1 MYPDSYQRQYS
12 SHQPSSR
19 SMSQEQKCSTSYSDR
34 TEESPFHVPGMALSF
49 LHSCGLDSSD
59 IAHLAEIPAH
69 QFTGE
74 TLSKLLSQIKER
86 KLSSSSSSR
95 PSTSQPLDVTSTYS
109 WEGSSLTKPVEYPI
123 ELPAQPVYPLPPE
136 QVQTW
141 QDRWGNPR
149 QVNSLPTNTRSK
161 SSSVS
166 DYSVSKDSGPY
177 CDIKSPE
184 TSSRPFVDSGPRPL
198 LSLKLEP
205 PFPVPPRRETSDF
218 NCKIP
223 TAFPHVCSLC
233 DLSVRSTKDWS
244 FHVQGSEHTKNQ
256 LKLMKRYP
264 KWAHSVESEIRTEN
278 AEVYKVP
285 TKTEASDFNG
295 VVPPVF
301 PNLCS
306 LCNITVFSEKDWSG
320 HIISGQHAKSQL
332 DLMGKYPEWDGTVK
346 SSRRNDGHTFTHIRG
361 AGASPENVKNP
372 NSRVGSFS
380 HTHGRS
386 SSERQR
392 DSPSPRR
399 CSSERTHSSTKR
411 QHSSERT
418 RSSPKRRCLPQKTC
432 SSPERRLSSERT
444 HSSKSHQQEVPQKSK
459 TSSRPFSHSYLSS
472 SSPAEV
478 KATKPSTFKEIKRS
492 ASNDCV
498 KNMHSDG
505 DLEVLEAKAD
515 DGEESAHDIK
525 DNKPT
530 TCDQENV
537 PSEPI
542 GKTDA
547 HTQEQEKTGE
557 ESPNAGRSEASK
569 NLKKGQTFKEQE
581 IQKVESDIDVPPTES
596 SSVASSAAVSEKS
609 QEQTEAPTPP
619 TESVKKLQT
628 TIDALGPYEP
638 NVPVGVEFVKTGYY
652 CRVCFVFYSS
662 EDTAKTMHCSSQ
674 AHYEKLKKHLEK
686 NKAKAQSHRVKN

>member
-1 MYPDSYQRQYS
+1 MSHKKYPYTSTGDDFLSHQDMYPDSYQRQYS

-141 QDRWGNPR
+141 QDQWGNPR

-244 FHVQGSEHTKNQ
+244 
-256 LKLMKRYP
+256 
-264 KWAHSVESEIRTEN
+264 
-278 AEVYKVP
+278 
-285 TKTEASDFNG
+285 
-295 VVPPVF
+295 
-301 PNLCS
+301 
-306 LCNITVFSEKDWSG
+306 G

-332 DLMGKYPEWDGTVK
+332 DLMG
-346 SSRRNDGHTFTHIRG
+346 N
-361 AGASPENVKNP
+361 
-372 NSRVGSFS
+372 
-380 HTHGRS
+380 
-386 SSERQR
+386 
-392 DSPSPRR
+392 
-399 CSSERTHSSTKR
+399 
-411 QHSSERT
+411 
-418 RSSPKRRCLPQKTC
+418 
-432 SSPERRLSSERT
+432 
-444 HSSKSHQQEVPQKSK
+444 
-459 TSSRPFSHSYLSS
+459 
-472 SSPAEV
+472 SPAEV